1 MYNFYPNYQRYE
13 VVKVS
18 GEGGAQAFQM
28 APNSSV
34 LLLDETAPI
43 VWLKTTDG
51 AGYPTLT
58 PYTITPYEP
67 KPPINLD
74 EISERI
80 SRLEGIIDAYES
92 NTGKTAKQSKSDK
105 ATGNDDKDS
114 KGS

>member
-13 VVKVS
+13 VVKVN

-28 APNSSV
+28 SPNSSI

-51 AGYPTLT
+51 AGYPSLT
-58 PYTITPYEP
+58 PYAITPYEP
-67 KPPINLD
+67 KPPMSLD

-92 NTGKTAKQSKSDK
+92 NVGKTAVKKSKSDK
-105 ATGNDDKDS
+105 ADSADD
-114 KGS
+114 